1 VTNPLSIACFL
12 GSLGCLLG
20 ALPALAADRW
30 EEAGSGAV
38 AILPSPKPA
47 TAITGGSFYCSEQR
61 WAFLLRTAPDAAV
74 ETGEKA
80 RISVGAEIFEADA
93 AISPGTIRIAVP
105 GEILAPLKEATK
117 LVFEIGAA
125 RDAPKATFN
134 LRSSK
139 LVIEA
144 IAPRCSQIDMSAF
157 QAVTLS
163 PGDAA
168 VMTATGLLAEEIKLF
183 RDFTLAEPVVATT
196 TIDLDADK
204 RLMFASLCGSTRYFG
219 DSGCSLTG
227 YVQAGPEEVWRMAY
241 ETEGVH
247 LYTDPKHAAGG
258 WPNLVTLP
266 VIGGLEPTHWV
277 WSGEQYELRDQVSA
291 EENKIQEEGDSPR

>member
-1 VTNPLSIACFL
+1 M
-12 GSLGCLLG
+12 
-20 ALPALAADRW
+20 PALAADRW

-38 AILPSPKPA
+38 AILPLPKPA

-61 WAFLLRTAPDAAV
+61 WAFLLRTAPDTAVAA
-74 ETGEKA
+74 GEKA
-80 RISVGAEIFEADA
+80 RISVGTEIFEADA
-93 AISPGTIRIAVP
+93 AITPGAIRIAVP
-105 GEILAPLKEATK
+105 GEILLPLKEATK
-117 LVFEIGAA
+117 LGFEIGTAE
-125 RDAPKATFN
+125 DAPKATFN

-163 PGDAA
+163 PADAA
-168 VMTATGLLAEEIKLF
+168 VAAATGLLAQEIKLF
-183 RDFTLAEPVVATT
+183 REFTLTEPVVATT
-196 TIDLDADK
+196 TIDVDADK
-204 RLMFASLCGSTRYFG
+204 RLMFASLCGSIRYLG

-227 YVQAGPEEVWRMAY
+227 YALAGPESVWRMVY
-241 ETEGVH
+241 ETEGVL
-247 LYTDPKHAAGG
+247 LYTDPKHATGG

-291 EENKIQEEGDSPR
+291 GDKVQEEGDSAQ